1 MTIALI
7 LLTIIALGVIGNRMV
22 SFGKKSEKLNQAE
35 GVLDAVGK
43 VNTMRKEEEKKVN
56 EVIEKGISAN
66 ADNPVANSFPR
77 VQSPHLRRRGA
88 RNISNL

>member
-7 LLTIIALGVIGNRMV
+7 LLTIVALGVIGNRLV
-22 SFGKKSEKLNQAE
+22 SFGKKSEKLDQAE
-35 GVLDAVGK
+35 DVLNAVGK
-43 VNTMRKEEEKKVN
+43 INTMRKEEEEKVDK
-56 EVIEKGISAN
+56 IISKGVDADI
-66 ADNPVANSFPR
+66 DNPVVNSFPR

>member
-7 LLTIIALGVIGNRMV
+7 LLTIIALGVIGNRLV
-22 SFGKKSEKLNQAE
+22 SFGKKSEKLDQAE

-43 VNTMRKEEEKKVN
+43 INTMRKEEGEKVD
-56 EVIEKGISAN
+56 EVIEKGISSN
-66 ADNPVANSFPR
+66 ADNPVARSFPR

-88 RNISNL
+88 RNISDL

>member
-7 LLTIIALGVIGNRMV
+7 LLTIIALGVIGNRLV
-22 SFGKKSEKLNQAE
+22 SFGKKSEKLDQAE

-43 VNTMRKEEEKKVN
+43 INTMRKEEGEKVD

-66 ADNPVANSFPR
+66 ADNPVARSFPR

-88 RNISNL
+88 RNISDL